1 MDLLVSQV
9 IVGFASGA
17 ILVLLALGLNL
28 ILGFM
33 EIINFAHGALYMVGA
48 YLGVYLLGLLGSFWF
63 VLPLVPVVMLLIGTL
78 LERTLIKPLYP
89 RSQEEGLLLTFGL
102 TFVVTEGVRQIAG
115 SGGKTV
121 SPPAQLST
129 QVSLGPT
136 TFPAYLLFVMGIT
149 AAVVVGL
156 YMLLQRTSLGLVIR
170 GGIRDNVMIRI
181 LGINFDRYRIVVFG
195 LGVTLAG
202 LAGVLT
208 SPVTGVYPE
217 MGTDILVMA
226 FVVVVVGG
234 LGSFWGAVISGVL
247 IGQVVSLTTLYAS
260 IYASIVPFV
269 LMIAIMAFRPRGLM
283 GAV

>member
-9 IVGFASGA
+9 IVGLASGA

-48 YLGVYLLGLLGSFWF
+48 YLGVYLLGVVESFWL
-63 VLPLVPVVMLLIGTL
+63 VLPLVPVAMLLIGAL

-102 TFVVTEGVRQIAG
+102 TFVATEGVRQIAG
-115 SGGKTV
+115 AGGKTV
-121 SPPAQLST
+121 NPPDHLSS
-129 QVSLGPT
+129 QIAIGPT
-136 TFPAYLLFVMGIT
+136 RFPTYLVFVMALT

-156 YMLLQRTSLGLVIR
+156 YLLLQRTSLGLVIR
-170 GGIRDNVMIRI
+170 GGIRDNVMIRV
-181 LGINFDRYRIVVFG
+181 LGINFDRYRVLVFG
-195 LGVTLAG
+195 LGVALAG

-208 SPVTGVYPE
+208 APVTGVYPE

-234 LGSFWGAVISGVL
+234 LGSFWGAVVSGLL
-247 IGQVVSLTTLYAS
+247 IGQVVSITTLYAS
-260 IYASIVPFV
+260 IYASIIPFI
-269 LMIAIMAFRPRGLM
+269 LMIAVMAFRPRGLM